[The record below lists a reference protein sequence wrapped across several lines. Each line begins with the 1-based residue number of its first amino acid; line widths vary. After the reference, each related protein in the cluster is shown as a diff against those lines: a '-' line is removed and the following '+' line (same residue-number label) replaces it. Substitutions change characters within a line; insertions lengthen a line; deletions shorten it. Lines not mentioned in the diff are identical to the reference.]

1 MIRRI
6 AVIAALSLWPCCAQ
20 AQDPVIPVYFEPLKG
35 GEFTRLNKAILDSLS
50 QPPLRLETRPSAQ
63 AVMVAVPGKVDVEHK
78 KVSGASY
85 SFTIVFS
92 RDGRSLGESQQNCA
106 VDTLSDC
113 ADQIALD
120 AKTAAAPR

>member
-1 MIRRI
+1 LLRPGPR
-6 AVIAALSLWPCCAQ
+6 PRH
-20 AQDPVIPVYFEPLKG
+20 PVYFEPLQG
-35 GEFTRLNKAILDSLS
+35 GEFTRLNKAILDALS

-63 AVMVAVPGKVDVEHK
+63 AVMISVPGKVDV

-106 VDTLSDC
+106 ADTLSDC

-120 AKTAAAPR
+120 ATTAAAPR